1 MNWSPVLHDQ
11 QTAIQPEE
19 LATGL
24 GHWAGGRGPVYRQ
37 LADAL
42 KAAVTAGDLLPGRR
56 LPAERQLARE
66 LTVSRSTVLAAFD
79 LLKREGWLHSRQGSG
94 TWLSRPD
101 SATPPMAERGAA
113 HSLRANP
120 FLRPGARVPIDLAT
134 AALPAHPLVAEMIDA
149 LRARDVQALTEGHGY
164 APHGLP
170 ELRERVAAAF
180 SAAGA
185 ATAADEVLVTTGT
198 QQGLA
203 LSAAL
208 ALRPGDVALV
218 ENPTSPGVL
227 DALRAAGADI
237 RGVPVGPRGARL
249 DTLEELMTR
258 LSPRLVVVVPTFHN
272 PTAAVMPAGARR
284 RLAAVAER
292 LQILVAEDL
301 SHADI
306 VLGEAA
312 PPPPLAHYAES
323 HVLSLGSMSKL
334 FWGGLR
340 IGWVRAPSHLIARLS
355 RGKATADLGTP
366 LLSQHVA
373 ARLLARRD
381 EVAQAR
387 REQLQPRL
395 DRLETQLA
403 RRLPGWSWTRPSGG
417 LSVWAQLPAG
427 KATAFAQLAQR
438 HGVSVVPGPLL
449 SADESH
455 ERHLR
460 ISFAPGLAAITEGVD
475 RLAAAWAEHTGAP
488 VDSPAAVL

>member
-1 MNWSPVLHDQ
+1 M
-11 QTAIQPEE
+11 TAKPGTTLAPGE

-37 LADAL
+37 LAEAL

-66 LTVSRSTVLAAFD
+66 LAVSRSTVLAAFD
-79 LLKREGWLHSRQGSG
+79 VLKREGWLRSRQGSG

-101 SATPPMAERGAA
+101 AAAPPAA
-113 HSLRANP
+113 DQGDARSLRANP
-120 FLRPGARVPIDLAT
+120 FLRPGAPVPIDFAT
-134 AALPAHPLVAEMIDA
+134 AALPAHPLVGEVVESLGGGDVRA
-149 LRARDVQALTEGHGY
+149 LLDGHGY
-164 APHGLP
+164 ATSGLT
-170 ELRERVAAAF
+170 ELREGVAATF
-180 SAAGA
+180 SASRVP
-185 ATAADEVLVTTGT
+185 TAPDEVLVTTGT

-203 LSAAL
+203 LVAAL
-208 ALRPGDVALV
+208 AIRRGDLALV

-227 DALRAAGADI
+227 DALRAAGADV
-237 RGVPVGPRGARL
+237 RAVPVGPHGARL

-272 PTAAVMPAGARR
+272 PTAAVMPTGARR
-284 RLAAVAER
+284 RLAALAER

-306 VLGEAA
+306 VLGADR
-312 PPPPLAHYAES
+312 PPPPLAHYADG

-340 IGWVRAPSHLIARLS
+340 VGWVRAPSHLVARLS
-355 RGKATADLGTP
+355 RRKATADLGTP
-366 LLSQHVA
+366 LLSQLVA

-381 EVAQAR
+381 EVAAAR
-387 REQLQPRL
+387 REQLLPRL
-395 DRLETQLA
+395 DRLEALLTRELPAWRWA
-403 RRLPGWSWTRPSGG
+403 RPAGG
-417 LSVWAQLPAG
+417 LSAWVELPAG
-427 KATAFAQLAQR
+427 NATAFAQVAQR

-460 ISFAPGLAAITEGVD
+460 ISFAPGLAAITEGVN
-475 RLAAAWAEHTGAP
+475 RLAAAWVAP
-488 VDSPAAVL
+488 ADAPAAVL

>member
-1 MNWSPVLHDQ
+1 MV
-11 QTAIQPEE
+11 APEE

-37 LADAL
+37 LAEAL

-56 LPAERQLARE
+56 LPAERRLARE
-66 LTVSRSTVLAAFD
+66 LAVSRSTVLAAFD
-79 LLKREGWLHSRQGSG
+79 ILKREGWLQSRQGSG

-101 SATPPMAERGAA
+101 AAAPPAADQGAA
-113 HSLRANP
+113 RSLRANP
-120 FLRPGARVPIDLAT
+120 FLRPGAPVPIDLAT
-134 AALPAHPLVAEMIDA
+134 AALPAHPLVGEVVEA
-149 LRARDVQALTEGHGY
+149 LGADDVRALLDGHGY
-164 APHGLP
+164 VASGLT
-170 ELRERVAAAF
+170 ELRERVAATF
-180 SAAGA
+180 SASGVP
-185 ATAADEVLVTTGT
+185 TAPEEVLVTTGT

-203 LSAAL
+203 LAAAL
-208 ALRPGDVALV
+208 AIRPGDVALV

-237 RGVPVGPRGARL
+237 RAVPVGPHGARL
-249 DTLEELMTR
+249 DTIEELMTR

-284 RLAAVAER
+284 RLAALAER

-306 VLGEAA
+306 ALGED
-312 PPPPLAHYAES
+312 PPPPLAHYAEA

-340 IGWVRAPSHLIARLS
+340 VGWVRAPSHLVARLS
-355 RGKATADLGTP
+355 RRKATADLGTP
-366 LLSQHVA
+366 LLSQLVA

-381 EVAQAR
+381 EVAAAR
-387 REQLQPRL
+387 RTQLLPRL
-395 DRLETQLA
+395 DRLEALLA
-403 RRLPGWSWTRPSGG
+403 RQLPAWRWTRPAGG
-417 LSVWAQLPAG
+417 LSAWVELPKG
-427 KATAFAQLAQR
+427 NATAFAQIAQR

-455 ERHLR
+455 QRHLR
-460 ISFAPGLAAITEGVD
+460 ISFAPGLAAITEGVE
-475 RLAAAWAEHTGAP
+475 RLAAAWAAHAGAP
-488 VDSPAAVL
+488 ADAPAAVL